1 MRHDARVAQ
10 VKSLVAQ
17 VLEGPDAG
25 HSAAGDVVT
34 VGTADGSALR
44 LSDPAV
50 SRFHVELRAAAGG
63 ISVVDHGSTNGTF
76 AGGIR
81 IERGIVP
88 AGTVLRLGGST
99 VRVGDAQ
106 PAEVEMF
113 GDDSLAGLV
122 GRTPVMRRVMAQ
134 LAKAAASDVSV
145 LVTGESGTGKELA
158 ARALHDL
165 GPRRGGPF
173 VTVDC
178 GSLPPT
184 LLASELFGHERG
196 AFTGADRA
204 HVGAFEA
211 ANGGTVFLDEI
222 GELQPA
228 VQATLLGVLERRR
241 LRRLGSRNEIAVDV
255 RVVAATHRDLRAEV
269 NRNGFR
275 LDLYYRLAVVTLAL
289 PALRERPEDVPLLVE
304 HFLRDAGWDQ
314 PVATLISAPAMD
326 ALSKLHFAGNVRE
339 LRNLVEAAVAM
350 GEAPSLGDA
359 VRAPAH
365 ADVAQLPIDLALP
378 YKDARAL
385 LTTAFEER
393 YVDALLERANGNVS
407 AAARAAQMTRSHLN
421 ELIAKRKR

>member
-314 PVATLISAPAMD
+314 PVATLISPPAMD